1 MKQAGLDLP
10 CREKETQLTGHNLS
24 GLGGRLLT
32 LIDKTGDSLDLGG
45 QWVGPESQ
53 QTHIWQLLRRFS
65 ISTHPQRYV
74 GKRILDLRRS
84 GIDLVFYD
92 SDIPSGLGLVAL
104 LVTQFL
110 LWWVDLSVYFR
121 VKWKIWAA
129 PETSSTLLQF
139 KQLLRWIPVSET
151 RKAAPLALAGTLIRG
166 VFGAEACKLSWPHFL
181 RYVCSAGGVERLAT
195 IRNGFQESV
204 IDGGAQQLCKHLARE
219 IQASGGCILHN
230 ETVVRIS
237 KQGDELFLIE
247 CFSGATFNATHI
259 VFAIPPAKKAE
270 IQFQDHPDFCKKQ
283 LSIHKKA
290 CMGCII
296 KIVLCYETAFWL
308 ERGFSGE
315 VICDPSLEA
324 PVFNVYDHTI
334 NGHPKLVCFI
344 NGDMAEE
351 WSKRA
356 HTERKQ
362 AVLSQLVGWYGEEAS
377 SPNEYFEK
385 DWVADVFTGG
395 CPVGCFPPDTDDDN
409 LDLLTK
415 PSGRL
420 LWAGTETADICQ
432 GFMSGAVQSGERAAN
447 QLFADVKRH
456 GISD

>member
-1 MKQAGLDLP
+1 M
-10 CREKETQLTGHNLS
+10 
-24 GLGGRLLT
+24 T